1 MINWIKGLF
10 EKITEQKTS
19 SPKCGVCGLG
29 AVFELHITM
38 YLLET
43 EEEDKTSIKT
53 LICET
58 CKDNVNEIY
67 NPMWLPPFIIKEA

>member
-10 EKITEQKTS
+10 EKKDEIKS

-29 AVFELHITM
+29 AVYELYITM

-43 EEEDKTSIKT
+43 EEEDKSSIKT
-53 LICET
+53 LLCET

-67 NPMWLPPFIIKEA
+67 NPMWLPPLILKEK